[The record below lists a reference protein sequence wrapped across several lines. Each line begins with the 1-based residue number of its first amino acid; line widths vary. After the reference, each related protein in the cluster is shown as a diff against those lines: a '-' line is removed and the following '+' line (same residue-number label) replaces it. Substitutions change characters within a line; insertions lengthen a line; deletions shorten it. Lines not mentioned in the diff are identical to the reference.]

1 MFHTSEYPAAKPVRI
16 YEIEAIS
23 IPIVYN
29 KYGDHDPDGLLYVL
43 AKDSARIQ
51 QKARENYALDPP
63 QPYEEV
69 RPLVIRANMG
79 DEVRIRF
86 RNRLN
91 RRASIHV
98 QGLRYNVLSSDGAN
112 VGLNPDTTTADFIQY
127 TWFAEREGVFLFSDL
142 ADPRSG
148 EAGTNIH
155 GLFGAIIV
163 EAPESEW
170 FDPVTGEALESG
182 LFADIYSP
190 AKPAFREYAVFFHD
204 ELEIRNADGLPPVD
218 PQTGLPN
225 GPTAIS

>member
-1 MFHTSEYPAAKPVRI
+1 MSQRKECMICFTHP
-16 YEIEAIS
+16 S
-23 IPIVYN
+23 ILLQSRYAFMKSKRSPSPLYN
-29 KYGDHDPDGLLYVL
+29 TKYGDHDPDGLLYVL

-112 VGLNPDTTTADFIQY
+112 VGLNPIPPRLILPIHLVCRARGSLSVFRPGRSQKRRGGDQY
-127 TWFAEREGVFLFSDL
+127 PRPIWRHHCGSAGIGVV
-142 ADPRSG
+142 RSR
-148 EAGTNIH
+148 
-155 GLFGAIIV
+155 
-163 EAPESEW
+163 
-170 FDPVTGEALESG
+170 D
-182 LFADIYSP
+182 
-190 AKPAFREYAVFFHD
+190 R
-204 ELEIRNADGLPPVD
+204 
-218 PQTGLPN
+218 
-225 GPTAIS
+225 